1 LALRLLNYPAWRVEV
16 NDSRITPQSAADSG
30 QMVLELPAGESRV
43 RAQFVRTTDQTVG
56 DLFSLISFLFALALV
71 VGARTPVKLA

>member
-1 LALRLLNYPAWRVEV
+1 
-16 NDSRITPQSAADSG
+16 
-30 QMVLELPAGESRV
+30 LPAGESRV

-71 VGARTPVKLA
+71 VGAHTPVKLA